1 MVGKQETSKGVAQIV
16 LQDPHGK
23 VKAKQPEAQF
33 QEVSARL
40 TGKTPET
47 GTSSA
52 RGLKTS
58 PSNSRN

>member
-1 MVGKQETSKGVAQIV
+1 MAGKQEASKGVAPTV

-23 VKAKQPEAQF
+23 VKATLLEAQF
-33 QEVSARL
+33 QEVSARP

-52 RGLKTS
+52 
-58 PSNSRN
+58 